1 MPPRR
6 TTRKASVAPSTGS
19 PEPESTSGRSSRSA
33 ATKRKRTE
41 AELEKVLEAEN
52 EVQASEDE
60 EAPRKPSSR
69 VRKTTTRQPSA
80 TRGKGR
86 ATTARKVSAQSIVE
100 EEEDAPS
107 PPKKTKRR
115 SGMITEDDEEED
127 IDDPQPKRVSAR
139 TKPPSRVPA
148 RSRKVMKTIES
159 DEEAGDDSE
168 IQEDSSED
176 EQPKRT
182 VRGTKQTVRGSSKKV
197 SSTRSTKTKV
207 KKELTEE
214 AEESAVID
222 SEAEEL
228 KDQDSPSSSK
238 PTSTGLG
245 EQGPISVP
253 TTDAEEQEV
262 EEIAT
267 PRAATRIA
275 PRSAMLAIP
284 KEKDESDDEPERSL
298 LDDLPTSAAAKPML
312 SAAPQPPVPDEPQ
325 GPKSRLV
332 IHKMVL
338 VNFKSYAGRQVI
350 GPFHKVGSGIYYIS
364 KYVY

>member
-19 PEPESTSGRSSRSA
+19 PEPETTSGRSSRSA

-41 AELEKVLEAEN
+41 AELEKVSEAEN
-52 EVQASEDE
+52 EAQASEDE
-60 EAPRKPSSR
+60 EAPLKPSSR
-69 VRKTTTRQPSA
+69 ARKTTTRQPSA
-80 TRGKGR
+80 TRGKVR

-115 SGMITEDDEEED
+115 SGMTTEDDEEED
-127 IDDPQPKRVSAR
+127 VDDPQPKRVSAR

-148 RSRKVMKTIES
+148 RSRKVTKIIES
-159 DEEAGDDSE
+159 DEEAGDDAE
-168 IQEDSSED
+168 IQEDSSEE
-176 EQPKRT
+176 EQPKRR

-207 KKELTEE
+207 KKELIEE
-214 AEESAVID
+214 AEENAVID

-262 EEIAT
+262 EELAT

-275 PRSAMLAIP
+275 PRSNILAIP

-298 LDDLPTSAAAKPML
+298 LDDLPTSTAAKPRL
-312 SAAPQPPVPDEPQ
+312 SAVPQPPVPEEPQ

-350 GPFHKVGSGIYYIS
+350 GPFHKVGSGIYYSS